1 MEKIKSKFEWDH
13 FSVKQVEDKH
23 DIKAVAK
30 RDGLGDEPATDSKG
44 SVLEGEIRQECD
56 TYISEHTDRLRG
68 HLSEIEDNQTA
79 LSGHLK
85 QDQFEPI
92 VNNLDSEFHALANAK
107 EIKLNDLKN
116 SYDVFKE
123 EQKQFQRYHQIS
135 REPNFATTSKTRKAF
150 GLIVFLFLVEVL
162 LNGFMLQGALVG
174 GPAQGVAVATSVA
187 FLNVIASGLVGYYI
201 FKNLTHL
208 EKGKKILY
216 GFFASL
222 YTIFLIYINSCLG
235 AYRSLSQKA
244 FDAQIAEDAS
254 KRLNPEEIQEI
265 MSTVITPWSS
275 DINYIFMGVILTFVG
290 LTFAFIAVMDG
301 FTYNDTYPGYG
312 TVGRKVNDYK
322 EQIRNGFSLY
332 ADEVANLFAK
342 YNKELQVSF
351 NDIHKNEL
359 NFWDA
364 NTNLIQREFT
374 AYKQKVEYAERQT
387 WHIINEYREENIRV
401 RKKNTAPSFFDK
413 KFSIPD
419 DIRDPK
425 KVFED
430 ISYHFMLDVE
440 REDKKVKFAENID
453 QKFKHAEK
461 EVEELQNSSVQKQK
475 ELHEKYNTH

>member
-1 MEKIKSKFEWDH
+1 
-13 FSVKQVEDKH
+13 
-23 DIKAVAK
+23 
-30 RDGLGDEPATDSKG
+30 
-44 SVLEGEIRQECD
+44 
-56 TYISEHTDRLRG
+56 
-68 HLSEIEDNQTA
+68 
-79 LSGHLK
+79 
-85 QDQFEPI
+85 
-92 VNNLDSEFHALANAK
+92 
-107 EIKLNDLKN
+107 
-116 SYDVFKE
+116 
-123 EQKQFQRYHQIS
+123 
-135 REPNFATTSKTRKAF
+135 
-150 GLIVFLFLVEVL
+150 
-162 LNGFMLQGALVG
+162 
-174 GPAQGVAVATSVA
+174 
-187 FLNVIASGLVGYYI
+187 

-351 NDIHKNEL
+351 NNIHKNEL

-387 WHIINEYREENIRV
+387 R
-401 RKKNTAPSFFDK
+401 
-413 KFSIPD
+413 
-419 DIRDPK
+419 
-425 KVFED
+425 
-430 ISYHFMLDVE
+430 
-440 REDKKVKFAENID
+440 
-453 QKFKHAEK
+453 
-461 EVEELQNSSVQKQK
+461 
-475 ELHEKYNTH
+475 